1 MTNPTQKTREAQT
14 RSSTVRNADEPALAQ
29 LHDERESPRAERAL
43 TRRLRRDAGP
53 DAARAAADPG
63 SQGRPKMAR

>member
-29 LHDERESPRAERAL
+29 LHDGMPGRTPPERPP
-43 TRRLRRDAGP
+43 TP
-53 DAARAAADPG
+53 AARA
-63 SQGRPKMAR
+63 GRRWR